1 MTTARA
7 SVASI
12 PGRVF
17 AFITVRRTSCSTI
30 IKCNI
35 KFNKEVVNDLRFKVI
50 NPRHSE
56 YPKGKC
62 TNDIVYE
69 IRSKVPEKYRT
80 SVEPILQQWLT
91 ALTTGDSSSKE
102 LLGQKTCKHDL
113 SHPYKLYVNL
123 A

>member
-35 KFNKEVVNDLRFKVI
+35 KEVVTDPRFKVI
-50 NPRHSE
+50 NPHHSE

-62 TNDIVYE
+62 TNDIVCE

-91 ALTTGDSSSKE
+91 VLTTGDSSSKE
-102 LLGQKTCKHDL
+102 LLGQKTCKRDL
-113 SHPYKLYVNL
+113 SHPYKLYENL